1 MICPNHQHNLIIMAD
16 QCQKKAPGVAALQ
29 RPLWLPCEEDGPRVA
44 SLEVSSD
51 NQGTSLSFFAAFYGW
66 YHHPESHQT
75 CKKEGGAAE

>member
-1 MICPNHQHNLIIMAD
+1 MAD
-16 QCQKKAPGVAALQ
+16 QCQKKALGVAALECR
-29 RPLWLPCEEDGPRVA
+29 RPLGLPCEEDGHNMPQVA
-44 SLEVSSD
+44 SPEVSSG